1 MKPARIFRVREIPVR
16 SRNSSSDNDLNRG
29 LDFRQLRYIAIVRYH
44 HHNGG
49 YYCLSGNQSE
59 RDGGFVR

>member
-1 MKPARIFRVREIPVR
+1 MREIPVR
-16 SRNSSSDNDLNRG
+16 GRNSSSDNDLNRG
-29 LDFRQLRYIAIVRYH
+29 LDFGELCYIAIVRYD

-49 YYCLSGNQSE
+49 RCYFSSDQSE